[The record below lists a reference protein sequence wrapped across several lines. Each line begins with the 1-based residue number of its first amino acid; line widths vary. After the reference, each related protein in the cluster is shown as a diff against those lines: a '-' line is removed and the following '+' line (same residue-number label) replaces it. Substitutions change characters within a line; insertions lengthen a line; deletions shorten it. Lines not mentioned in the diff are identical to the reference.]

1 MKLTK
6 KTGTDSIVGA
16 DLTIRDVVKFV
27 EKEQAEEKMKKWK
40 WLVIVGI
47 MVCGCVGCGAQ
58 KPEETGA
65 VDIRP
70 VDVIQPESGTDETG
84 TDESGADE
92 TGTDESG
99 TGETEADESGTG
111 ETETEDVPAE
121 SATEEADAAAERE
134 TEEKNN
140 SYSDLEQKAADGDTA
155 VFAEKIQA
163 AVADKDMEALADL
176 CAFPLAVNGEAVDDR
191 EAFMALG
198 ADVVFTEE
206 RCAAIGAADVS
217 ALEESMAG
225 IVMGDATPN
234 IIFKS
239 VAGGLRITGIN

>member
-1 MKLTK
+1 MTK

-70 VDVIQPESGTDETG
+70 VDVIQPESG
-84 TDESGADE
+84 ADE
-92 TGTDESG
+92 TGTD
-99 TGETEADESGTG
+99 

>member
-1 MKLTK
+1 M
-6 KTGTDSIVGA
+6 
-16 DLTIRDVVKFV
+16 TIRDVVKFV

-47 MVCGCVGCGAQ
+47 MVFGCVGCGVQ

-70 VDVIQPESGTDETG
+70 VDVIQPETGEDET
-84 TDESGADE
+84 GADE
-92 TGTDESG
+92 TGTDE
-99 TGETEADESGTG
+99 TGADETGADEIRTG

-121 SATEEADAAAERE
+121 SAPEEADAAAERE

>member
-6 KTGTDSIVGA
+6 RTGTDSIVGA

-27 EKEQAEEKMKKWK
+27 ENEQAEEKMKKWK

-70 VDVIQPESGTDETG
+70 VDVIQPESGTDE
-84 TDESGADE
+84 SGADE
-92 TGTDESG
+92 TGTDE
-99 TGETEADESGTG
+99 TEADETGTG

>member
-1 MKLTK
+1 M
-6 KTGTDSIVGA
+6 
-16 DLTIRDVVKFV
+16 TIRDVVKFV
-27 EKEQAEEKMKKWK
+27 ENEQAEEKMKKWK

-70 VDVIQPESGTDETG
+70 VDVIQPESGTDE
-84 TDESGADE
+84 SGADE
-92 TGTDESG
+92 TGTDE
-99 TGETEADESGTG
+99 TEADETGTG

>member
-1 MKLTK
+1 M
-6 KTGTDSIVGA
+6 
-16 DLTIRDVVKFV
+16 TIRDVVKFV

-70 VDVIQPESGTDETG
+70 VDVIQPESG
-84 TDESGADE
+84 ADE
-92 TGTDESG
+92 TGTD
-99 TGETEADESGTG
+99 